1 MYKDKKKAN
10 ISAALQAKNVN
21 IVNTPTVK
29 IEHEKSKPYKETP
42 TIRLTSED
50 IPELKDWKVGGKYSL
65 SIEVEQTSMRQG
77 SEYEIEDSD
86 ESAKDKKI
94 SATFKIKSVKSV

>member
-10 ISAALQAKNVN
+10 IGAALRAKNVN

-29 IEHEKSKPYKETP
+29 IEHEKSEPYKETP

-50 IPELKDWKVGGKYSL
+50 LPELKDWKVGGKYNLSL
-65 SIEVEQTSMRQG
+65 EVEQTSMRQG
-77 SEYEIEDSD
+77 SEYEMSDSD
-86 ESAKDKKI
+86 KDTKI
-94 SATFKIKSVKSV
+94 SATFKIKSVKSL